1 MLQDR
6 LYRLRRER
14 GLSQEELAAQLG
26 VSRQAVQKWESGVSQ
41 PSLEKLT
48 ALARYFDVTLDWLV
62 TGQEPSSGEP
72 ADSPEA
78 ATVIHHYHTV
88 PAPWGW
94 RYEYKSRLTLW
105 GLPLVHVNVGYGG
118 RLCRARGVIAVG
130 NAAVGV
136 VAVGGFALGL
146 LSAGGLSAGLLA
158 LGGLSLGLLSL
169 GGVAVGGIALGG
181 VALGGLFALGGAAI
195 GDYAVGGAAMGGKLA
210 IGGAASGAVAV
221 GQAAEGAQAFLT
233 DGTAEPAAV
242 EAAVRAACQNL
253 PGWAAELLVRMALSA

>member
-105 GLPLVHVNVGYGG
+105 GLPLVHVNV
-118 RLCRARGVIAVG
+118 
-130 NAAVGV
+130 
-136 VAVGGFALGL
+136 
-146 LSAGGLSAGLLA
+146 
-158 LGGLSLGLLSL
+158 
-169 GGVAVGGIALGG
+169 
-181 VALGGLFALGGAAI
+181 
-195 GDYAVGGAAMGGKLA
+195 AM
-210 IGGAASGAVAV
+210 AVACA
-221 GQAAEGAQAFLT
+221 GQGA
-233 DGTAEPAAV
+233 
-242 EAAVRAACQNL
+242 
-253 PGWAAELLVRMALSA
+253 